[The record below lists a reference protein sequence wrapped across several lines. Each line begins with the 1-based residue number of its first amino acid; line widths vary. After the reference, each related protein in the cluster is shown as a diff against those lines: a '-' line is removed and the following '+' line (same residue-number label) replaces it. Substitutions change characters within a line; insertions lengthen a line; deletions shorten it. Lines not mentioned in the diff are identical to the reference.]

1 VLFFKEIID
10 QKLENSA
17 FRLFYEQECH
27 LCSITMKV
35 IADLEKREPYFL
47 EILDRL
53 NISIQAFEELKEG
66 ENCDPEMVKQLCTYL
81 DLMEP
86 GLFENCPKLKH
97 GI

>member
-10 QKLENSA
+10 QKLKNPA
-17 FRLFYEQECH
+17 FRRFYEQECH

-35 IADLEKREPYFL
+35 IADLEKRGSSLP

-53 NISIQAFEELKEG
+53 NISRQAFEDLKEG